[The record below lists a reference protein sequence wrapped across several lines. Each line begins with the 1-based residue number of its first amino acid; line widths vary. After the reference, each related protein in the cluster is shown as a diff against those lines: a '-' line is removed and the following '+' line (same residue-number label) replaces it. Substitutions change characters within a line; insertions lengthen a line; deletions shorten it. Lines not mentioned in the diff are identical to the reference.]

1 MLCDRADRWLIGSRD
16 TMKAQDFRTL
26 VEQLGDLSPVQ
37 RDALVEA
44 LTAKGSGDQVVAMI
58 ETRFAAAP
66 SCGHCGAADF
76 KPWGS
81 ASGLKR
87 YMCRACERTFNALT
101 GTPLAGLRLREKWL
115 DYARSLV
122 DGVSLRKAAAR
133 TDIHLETSFRWR
145 HRFLAAA
152 RNKKASAVTGIVEA
166 DETFIL
172 KSAKGSRKL
181 VGRSPRKRGGK
192 ASKPGLSTDEHDAIL
207 IVRDRHGE
215 TTDAILFDL
224 STETIGSHL
233 KPVVAKDAVLVT
245 DGNRA
250 YQAFA
255 AATDIV
261 QIALVASAGQRTIG
275 CYHIQNVNAYQ
286 SRFKLWMA
294 RFKGVASRY
303 LPSYLGWRRMIERDG
318 EALTPRHCLAGAMG

>member
-1 MLCDRADRWLIGSRD
+1 
-16 TMKAQDFRTL
+16 MKAQDFRTL
-26 VEQLGDLSPVQ
+26 VEQLGDLSQVQ

-44 LTAKGSGDQVVAMI
+44 LTAKGSGEEVVALI

-66 SCGHCGAADF
+66 SCGHCGEADF

-87 YMCRACERTFNALT
+87 YMCKACERTFNALT
-101 GTPLAGLRLREKWL
+101 GTPLSGLRLREKWL

-133 TDIHLETSFRWR
+133 SGIHLETSFRWR

-152 RNKKASAVTGIVEA
+152 RDKKAGAVTGIVEA

-172 KSAKGSRKL
+172 KSAKGSKKL
-181 VGRSPRKRGGK
+181 VGRAPRKRGGK
-192 ASKPGLSTDEHDAIL
+192 ARKPGLSTDEHDAVL

-224 STETIGSHL
+224 SAETIGAHL
-233 KPVVAKDAVLVT
+233 KPVIAKDAVFVT

-255 AATDIV
+255 TATGIV
-261 QIALVASAGQRTIG
+261 QIALVISAGQRTSG
-275 CYHIQNVNAYQ
+275 CYHIQNVNAYD
-286 SRFKLWMA
+286 SRLKEWMC
-294 RFKGVASRY
+294 RF
-303 LPSYLGWRRMIERDG
+303 
-318 EALTPRHCLAGAMG
+318 

>member
-1 MLCDRADRWLIGSRD
+1 
-16 TMKAQDFRTL
+16 MKAQDFRAL
-26 VEQLGDLSPVQ
+26 VERLGDLSQVQ

-44 LTAKGSGDQVVAMI
+44 LSAKGAGEEVVAMI

-66 SCGHCGAADF
+66 ACGHCGEADF

-87 YMCRACERTFNALT
+87 YMCKACDRTFNALT

-122 DGVSLRKAAAR
+122 DGVSLRKAAER

-145 HRFLAAA
+145 HRFLATA
-152 RNKKASAVTGIVEA
+152 RDKKAGAVTGIVEA
-166 DETFIL
+166 GETFIL

-181 VGRSPRKRGGK
+181 VGRAPRKRGGK
-192 ASKPGLSTDEHDAIL
+192 AKKSGLSTDEHDAIL

-224 STETIGSHL
+224 SAATIGAHL
-233 KPVVAKDAVLVT
+233 LPVIAKDAVLVT

-250 YQAFA
+250 YEAFA

-261 QIALVASAGQRTIG
+261 QIALVASAGERTIG

-286 SRFKLWMA
+286 SRFKGWMA
-294 RFKGVASRY
+294 RFKGVASKY

-318 EALTPRHCLAGAMG
+318 DAFTPRQCLAGAVSQQALLH

>member
-1 MLCDRADRWLIGSRD
+1 
-16 TMKAQDFRTL
+16 MKAQDFQAL
-26 VEQLGDLSPVQ
+26 VEQLGDLSQVQ
-37 RDALVEA
+37 REALVEA
-44 LTAKGSGDQVVAMI
+44 LTATGLGEEVVALI

-66 SCGHCGAADF
+66 ACGHCGAADF
-76 KPWGS
+76 KSWGS
-81 ASGLKR
+81 AAGLKR
-87 YMCRACERTFNALT
+87 YMCKACERTFNALT
-101 GTPLAGLRLREKWL
+101 GTPLARLRLREKWL
-115 DYARSLV
+115 DYARALV

-152 RNKKASAVTGIVEA
+152 KDKKAAAVTGIVEA

-181 VGRSPRKRGGK
+181 IGRAPRKRGGK
-192 ASKPGLSTDEHDAIL
+192 AKKPGLSTDEHDAIL

-215 TTDAILFDL
+215 TTDAMLADL
-224 STETIGSHL
+224 SAETIGAHL
-233 KPVVAKDAVLVT
+233 LPVVAKDAVLVT

-250 YQAFA
+250 YEAFA
-255 AATDIV
+255 AETGIT
-261 QIALVASAGQRTIG
+261 QMALVASQGERTVD

-286 SRFKLWMA
+286 SRFKSWMA
-294 RFKGVASRY
+294 RFKGVASKY

-318 EALTPRHCLAGAMG
+318 DRLTPRHCLAGAIG